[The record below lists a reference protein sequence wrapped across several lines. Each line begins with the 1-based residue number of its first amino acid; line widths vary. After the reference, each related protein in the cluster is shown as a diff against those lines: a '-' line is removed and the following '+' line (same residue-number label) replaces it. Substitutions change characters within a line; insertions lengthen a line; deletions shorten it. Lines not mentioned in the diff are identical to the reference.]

1 MWTGGMPPLGYDIQ
15 GKQFAVKATGMA
27 ARRQLAERN
36 YPASNMI
43 CDMACRKK
51 LQVAP
56 EKAEMRKHEE
66 RR

>member
-1 MWTGGMPPLGYDIQ
+1 MPPLGYDIQ
-15 GKQFAVKATGMA
+15 GKQFVVKAAGMA

-36 YPASNMI
+36 DPAPNMI

-56 EKAEMRKHEE
+56 EKAEMRKNGEH
-66 RR
+66 R